1 MEVTR
6 LISVFDKRTENLLE
20 EINVDHISL
29 EILQNIFKPE
39 IDDPFMIKVYPIT
52 AKELKILND
61 SLNPK
66 IIYNFDKNIYQLDCF
81 KPES

>member
-20 EINVDHISL
+20 EINIDHIS
-29 EILQNIFKPE
+29 
-39 IDDPFMIKVYPIT
+39 FMIKVYSIT

-66 IIYNFDKNIYQLDCF
+66 IVYNLDKNIYQLDCF
-81 KPES
+81 KPEP

>member
-20 EINVDHISL
+20 EINIDHISL
-29 EILQNIFKPE
+29 EILQDIFKPE
-39 IDDPFMIKVYPIT
+39 IDDPFMIKVYSIT

-66 IIYNFDKNIYQLDCF
+66 IVYNLDKNIYQLDCF
-81 KPES
+81 KPEP